1 MTVEEVVSKGKRR
14 LGLET
19 PSAADADGNVGIVR
33 GALRAFGEGDHD
45 AFLDTLHDD
54 VAWEAP
60 DKGRF
65 PGGGTQSGCDAVRE
79 NFIGDASRTYT
90 KFGFRPESY
99 LDADDE
105 DAVVVMGRFIGEG
118 VQGDKLDTEG
128 VQVWEFQGNSAVRV
142 RTIADSA
149 AFPEVVTE
157 RQQEKW
163 REEDKEAEEREKRE
177 EQEKD
182 SDDDDEPKSESKDE
196 EPKSESK
203 DDESERKDDSDEKD

>member
-1 MTVEEVVSKGKRR
+1 MTGKVQEVKRR
-14 LGLET
+14 FGMET

-54 VAWEAP
+54 VEWDAP

-65 PGGGTQSGCDAVRE
+65 PGGGTQSGCEAVRE
-79 NFIGDASRTYT
+79 HFIGDASRTYT
-90 KFGFRPESY
+90 EFGFRPESY

-118 VQGDKLDTEG
+118 VEGDKLDTEG
-128 VQVWEFQGNSAVRV
+128 VQVWEFKGNTAVRV
-142 RTIADSA
+142 RTIADSP

-163 REEDKEAEEREKRE
+163 REEDKERE

-182 SDDDDEPKSESKDE
+182 EQDEDDEPKSED
-196 EPKSESK
+196 K
-203 DDESERKDDSDEKD
+203 DD